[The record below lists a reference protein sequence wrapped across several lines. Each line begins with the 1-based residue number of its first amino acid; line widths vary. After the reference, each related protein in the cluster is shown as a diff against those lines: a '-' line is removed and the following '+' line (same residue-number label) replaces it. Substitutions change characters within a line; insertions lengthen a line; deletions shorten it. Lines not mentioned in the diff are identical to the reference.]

1 MKAMNDEKNKNIK
14 GDFKI
19 TEFIVFIVRMA
30 SEWLTSFFK
39 DCITKNEN
47 AKYTPPINPK
57 LIIATSSSHTSRD
70 IILKSILK
78 STHHSTNKKP
88 TNLELIHRNEGMI
101 IQVIYFLLNIMI
113 RIFPIVGL
121 LLLIPMIAMQLTDEV
136 NWSFFDFL
144 IMGIMLSITGLAL
157 GIIIKKI
164 KYHKYRNIFIA
175 IIIMIFVLIWAEL
188 GVGLFG
194 TPFAGS

>member
-1 MKAMNDEKNKNIK
+1 M
-14 GDFKI
+14 
-19 TEFIVFIVRMA
+19 
-30 SEWLTSFFK
+30 
-39 DCITKNEN
+39 
-47 AKYTPPINPK
+47 
-57 LIIATSSSHTSRD
+57 
-70 IILKSILK
+70 
-78 STHHSTNKKP
+78 
-88 TNLELIHRNEGMI
+88 ELIYRNEGMI
-101 IQVIYFLLNIMI
+101 IKMVYFLFNIMI
-113 RIFPIVGL
+113 KILPIVGL
-121 LLLIPMIAMQLTDEV
+121 LLSIPLIAMQLTDEV

-175 IIIMIFVLIWAEL
+175 IIIMIFLLIWAEL

>member
-1 MKAMNDEKNKNIK
+1 MFAFSYQNLPI
-14 GDFKI
+14 I
-19 TEFIVFIVRMA
+19 PQ
-30 SEWLTSFFK
+30 
-39 DCITKNEN
+39 TKN
-47 AKYTPPINPK
+47 
-57 LIIATSSSHTSRD
+57 
-70 IILKSILK
+70 
-78 STHHSTNKKP
+78 P
-88 TNLELIHRNEGMI
+88 TNVELIYRNESMR
-101 IQVIYFLLNIMI
+101 IQMLYFLLNMMI
-113 RIFPIVGL
+113 KIFPIVGL

>member
-1 MKAMNDEKNKNIK
+1 MISHNPSLLSN
-14 GDFKI
+14 
-19 TEFIVFIVRMA
+19 
-30 SEWLTSFFK
+30 SFSYL
-39 DCITKNEN
+39 NL
-47 AKYTPPINPK
+47 A
-57 LIIATSSSHTSRD
+57 IIAQS
-70 IILKSILK
+70 K
-78 STHHSTNKKP
+78 NP
-88 TNLELIHRNEGMI
+88 TNLELIHIINGMI
-101 IQVIYFLLNIMI
+101 IHMLYFLLNIMI

-136 NWSFFDFL
+136 NWSFFDFI